1 MDPVLNFDPW
11 FLIPPPEVNNI
22 QHTDYYIKH
31 GENKKIRRKIFENVE
46 YDEFEKKCL
55 VEFKEFVRQNNVVV
69 PPGFK
74 ESSYLKMLQAG
85 KYNMKKSLKALT
97 QHVEWINNPKWHTL
111 DEFSTNF
118 LMSGNV
124 YLCGRDKQL
133 RPVIY
138 MDCQNLNLKT
148 HGADNITQ
156 AMCVFLEMIKKY
168 MMVPGKVENWIFII
182 DTREKGIFSLPLKA
196 LGVIIDTMQVNFG
209 GCLERLYILNPSF
222 GLRNIWSVIEKMI
235 DEEAASKI
243 KFLEKKQLSQM
254 QNDIEPRYLQ
264 KKYQGQLDDLTKFW
278 PPIDIYTT
286 KEQKEE
292 RERKLNPPPVPVV
305 AAAAPP
311 LTVTNQ
317 LIQTKQTQEAQ
328 KPEFKQQ
335 GQEISLQPNEVNFTL
350 NSNQNQAIPFSF
362 GGSISAEPLKS
373 DSQDL
378 QQTEQQKTKLNKES
392 TPKMLNNQN
401 RGEFS
406 NKAIDERM
414 SQSFGNTHFAQSM
427 KASSKRF
434 VEDSKQE
441 SSKDQAKQSAT
452 FQINIQ
458 HVENQQIV
466 FDNVNQF
473 NKQDDS
479 QLDINKKI
487 KQTNTATTA
496 TTQETKQDFVNTQI
510 SMQSQ
515 ASPGKKEDQFKE
527 VEKGFV
533 VVQEEEEEGHTVT
546 ATDVNQLIKK
556 SKNVFA
562 KQNTTTIKE
571 DKKMVEIEEIGVPQ
585 SNKGCCGQNSKC
597 NIF

>member
-22 QHTDYYIKH
+22 QHSDYYIKH

-55 VEFKEFVRQNNVVV
+55 VEFKEFVRQNNVQI
-69 PPGFK
+69 PEGYACLFIYFAK
-74 ESSYLKMLQAG
+74 QIEDQRLKYKIL
-85 KYNMKKSLKALT
+85 YNKIGLKKVAILKCCKPALT

-111 DEFSTNF
+111 DQFSTNF

-148 HGADNITQ
+148 HGADQITQ

-196 LGVIIDTMQVNFG
+196 LGVIIDAMQVNFG

-222 GLRNIWSVIEKMI
+222 GLKNIWSVIEKMI

-243 KFLEKKQLSQM
+243 KFLDKKQLSQM

-264 KKYQGQLDDLTKFW
+264 KKYQGQLDDLTQFW

-292 RERKLNPPPVPVV
+292 RQRKLNPAPVPVV
-305 AAAAPP
+305 ALAAPSA
-311 LTVTNQ
+311 TNQ
-317 LIQTKQTQEAQ
+317 IVETKQIQEVQ
-328 KPEFKQQ
+328 KQD
-335 GQEISLQPNEVNFTL
+335 QEISLQPNDRNFIQNN
-350 NSNQNQAIPFSF
+350 NSNQVKPFSF
-362 GGSISAEPLKS
+362 GGSISAEPLKL
-373 DSQDL
+373 DSQDH
-378 QQTEQQKTKLNKES
+378 QQTEQQKAKLNKES
-392 TPKMLNNQN
+392 TPKVLNNQN
-401 RGEFS
+401 RGEGS
-406 NKAIDERM
+406 NKAIDEKM
-414 SQSFGNTHFAQSM
+414 SQSFGNTHFVQSM

-434 VEDSKQE
+434 VEDFKQE
-441 SSKDQAKQSAT
+441 SSKDQINQSAT

-458 HVENQQIV
+458 HDEP
-466 FDNVNQF
+466 
-473 NKQDDS
+473 
-479 QLDINKKI
+479 QLDINKNI

-496 TTQETKQDFVNTQI
+496 TTQETKQDFVNTQN

-515 ASPGKKEDQFKE
+515 ASPGKKEEQFKE

-533 VVQEEEEEGHTVT
+533 VLQEEEEEGHTVT

-571 DKKMVEIEEIGVPQ
+571 DKKMVEIEEIGVNQ
-585 SNKGCCGQNSKC
+585 NNKGCCGQNSKC

>member
-1 MDPVLNFDPW
+1 MDPVLKFDPW

-31 GENKKIRRKIFENVE
+31 GENKKIRRKIFEYVE
-46 YDEFEKKCL
+46 YDQFEKKCL
-55 VEFKEFVRQNNVVV
+55 LEFKEFVRQNNVQV

-74 ESSYLKMLQAG
+74 ESSFLKMLQAG

-222 GLRNIWSVIEKMI
+222 GLKNIWSVIEKMI

-243 KFLEKKQLSQM
+243 KFLDKKQLSQI

-264 KKYQGQLDDLTKFW
+264 KKYQGQLDDLTQFW
-278 PPIDIYTT
+278 PPIDIYST

-292 RERKLNPPPVPVV
+292 RQRKLNSPPVQAIPVI
-305 AAAAPP
+305 AAAP
-311 LTVTNQ
+311 TTKNQ
-317 LIQTKQTQEAQ
+317 AVDTKQIQDVQKADFKKQE
-328 KPEFKQQ
+328 
-335 GQEISLQPNEVNFTL
+335 QEISLQPNEVNFTL
-350 NSNQNQAIPFSF
+350 NNNENQVIPLSF

-378 QQTEQQKTKLNKES
+378 QQTEQQKAKLNKES
-392 TPKMLNNQN
+392 TPKVLNNQN
-401 RGEFS
+401 RGENS
-406 NKAIDERM
+406 NRAIDQKM
-414 SQSFGNTHFAQSM
+414 SQSFGNTHFVQSM
-427 KASSKRF
+427 KTSSKRF

-441 SSKDQAKQSAT
+441 SSKDQIKQSAA

-458 HVENQQIV
+458 HVENLQIV
-466 FDNVNQF
+466 FENMNQF
-473 NKQDDS
+473 NKQDEP
-479 QLDINKKI
+479 QLDINKNI
-487 KQTNTATTA
+487 KQTNTATA

-515 ASPGKKEDQFKE
+515 ASPGNKEEQFKE

-571 DKKMVEIEEIGVPQ
+571 DKKMIEIEEIGVNQ
-585 SNKGCCGQNSKC
+585 NNKGCCGQNSKC

>member
-22 QHTDYYIKH
+22 QHSDYYIKH

-55 VEFKEFVRQNNVVV
+55 VEFKEFVRQNNVQI
-69 PPGFK
+69 PEGFK

-111 DEFSTNF
+111 DQFSTNF

-148 HGADNITQ
+148 HGADQITQ

-196 LGVIIDTMQVNFG
+196 LGVIIDAMQVNFG

-222 GLRNIWSVIEKMI
+222 GLKNIWSVIEKMI

-243 KFLEKKQLSQM
+243 KFLDKKQLSQM

-264 KKYQGQLDDLTKFW
+264 KKYQGQLDDLTQFW

-292 RERKLNPPPVPVV
+292 RQRKLNPAPVPVV
-305 AAAAPP
+305 ALAAPSA
-311 LTVTNQ
+311 TNQ
-317 LIQTKQTQEAQ
+317 IVETKQIQEVQ
-328 KPEFKQQ
+328 KQD
-335 GQEISLQPNEVNFTL
+335 QEISLQPNDRNFIQNN
-350 NSNQNQAIPFSF
+350 NSNQVKPFSF
-362 GGSISAEPLKS
+362 GGSISAEPLKL
-373 DSQDL
+373 DSQDH
-378 QQTEQQKTKLNKES
+378 QQTEQQKAKLNKES
-392 TPKMLNNQN
+392 TPKVLNNQN
-401 RGEFS
+401 RGEGS
-406 NKAIDERM
+406 NKAIDEKM
-414 SQSFGNTHFAQSM
+414 SQSFGNTHFVQSM

-434 VEDSKQE
+434 VEDFKQE
-441 SSKDQAKQSAT
+441 SSKDQINQSAT

-458 HVENQQIV
+458 HVENQQII

-473 NKQDDS
+473 NKQDEP
-479 QLDINKKI
+479 QLDINKNI

-496 TTQETKQDFVNTQI
+496 TTQETKQDFVNTQN

-515 ASPGKKEDQFKE
+515 ASPGKKEEQFKE

-533 VVQEEEEEGHTVT
+533 VLQEEEEEGHTVT

-571 DKKMVEIEEIGVPQ
+571 DKKMVEIEEIGVNQ
-585 SNKGCCGQNSKC
+585 NNKGCCGQNSKC